1 MLYSSYSSKYFLHVI
16 RSSKTLPFFFRVSL
30 FPNSPSSGKNWE
42 LAAAAYIACWLVWIF
57 IICLVY
63 ELVYSFVRR
72 WRLRALIPFFF
83 HPASVFSSF
92 LGRPLML
99 PIYLSSSA
107 FNYAAM
113 TSYNNFSFLQ
123 HLRFSAFFP
132 EPAPNPQSPSDPEY
146 DAYYDGN
153 QSPWKSG
160 IAETCFFYSQNLPT
174 VAILLPRAGLSM
186 ALLFAFS
193 SPPAFPTSSAN
204 LRDQTFFRSDGSL
217 TDYARGIL
225 FANAAWTG
233 WRLLVLI
240 ASWSVVN
247 HFIHL

>member
-1 MLYSSYSSKYFLHVI
+1 MLYSSFSSKFLSVIYSFKISPFFTESPCSQILSRLARTGRSVLQPTLLVGSSGYSSSVLFMNLFTPLLDVGDCV
-16 RSSKTLPFFFRVSL
+16 RSFHPFFS
-30 FPNSPSSGKNWE
+30 
-42 LAAAAYIACWLVWIF
+42 I
-57 IICLVY
+57 
-63 ELVYSFVRR
+63 
-72 WRLRALIPFFF
+72 
-83 HPASVFSSF
+83 HQFSHLF

-132 EPAPNPQSPSDPEY
+132 EPATTPQSPSDPEY
-146 DAYYDGN
+146 DAFPDGS
-153 QSPWKSG
+153 QSWKSG
-160 IAETCFFYSQNLPT
+160 IAETFFFYSQNLPT
-174 VAILLPRAGLSM
+174 VVMLLPRAGLSM

-193 SPPAFPTSSAN
+193 SPSAFDIPSVS

-217 TDYARGIL
+217 TDYARGVL
-225 FANAAWTG
+225 YANAAWTG

-240 ASWSVVN
+240 ASWSVVVD
-247 HFIHL
+247 HSIAF

>member
-1 MLYSSYSSKYFLHVI
+1 
-16 RSSKTLPFFFRVSL
+16 
-30 FPNSPSSGKNWE
+30 
-42 LAAAAYIACWLVWIF
+42 
-57 IICLVY
+57 
-63 ELVYSFVRR
+63 
-72 WRLRALIPFFF
+72 
-83 HPASVFSSF
+83 
-92 LGRPLML
+92 ML

-113 TSYNNFSFLQ
+113 TSYNNFCFLQ

-132 EPAPNPQSPSDPEY
+132 EPAPTPQSPSDPEY
-146 DAYYDGN
+146 DDGS

-174 VAILLPRAGLSM
+174 VAMLIPRAGLSM

-193 SPPAFPTSSAN
+193 NPPAFAN
-204 LRDQTFFRSDGSL
+204 PSVSLRDQTFFRSDGSL
-217 TDYARGIL
+217 TDYARGVL

-240 ASWSVVN
+240 VSWLVVVDR
-247 HFIHL
+247 FIAL

>member
-1 MLYSSYSSKYFLHVI
+1 MNSFIPSLDVGDCVCSS
-16 RSSKTLPFFFRVSL
+16 PFFFPHQISHL
-30 FPNSPSSGKNWE
+30 
-42 LAAAAYIACWLVWIF
+42 
-57 IICLVY
+57 
-63 ELVYSFVRR
+63 
-72 WRLRALIPFFF
+72 
-83 HPASVFSSF
+83 F

-123 HLRFSAFFP
+123 HIRFSAFFP
-132 EPAPNPQSPSDPEY
+132 EPAPTPSDPED
-146 DAYYDGN
+146 DAYYDGA

-174 VAILLPRAGLSM
+174 VAMLLPRAGLSM

-193 SPPAFPTSSAN
+193 SPPVFPNPSVS

-233 WRLLVLI
+233 WRLLVLM
-240 ASWSVVN
+240 ASWSVLIN
-247 HFIHL
+247 RFTALRN

>member
-1 MLYSSYSSKYFLHVI
+1 M
-16 RSSKTLPFFFRVSL
+16 
-30 FPNSPSSGKNWE
+30 FPNSQSSSKNWA

-63 ELVYSFVRR
+63 ELVYSFARR
-72 WRLRALIPFFF
+72 WRLRMFPPL
-83 HPASVFSSF
+83 FSTHQFSHLF

-99 PIYLSSSA
+99 PIYLSSPA

-113 TSYNNFSFLQ
+113 TSYTNFSFLQ

-132 EPAPNPQSPSDPEY
+132 EPAPTPQSPSDPEY
-146 DAYYDGN
+146 DAYYDGS

-174 VAILLPRAGLSM
+174 VAMLLPRAGLSM

-193 SPPAFPTSSAN
+193 NPPPFAIPSVS
-204 LRDQTFFRSDGSL
+204 LRDQTFFKSDGSL
-217 TDYARGIL
+217 TDYSRGVL

-247 HFIHL
+247 RSITF

>member
-1 MLYSSYSSKYFLHVI
+1 
-16 RSSKTLPFFFRVSL
+16 
-30 FPNSPSSGKNWE
+30 
-42 LAAAAYIACWLVWIF
+42 
-57 IICLVY
+57 
-63 ELVYSFVRR
+63 
-72 WRLRALIPFFF
+72 
-83 HPASVFSSF
+83 
-92 LGRPLML
+92 ML

-132 EPAPNPQSPSDPEY
+132 EPEPEPAPNSQSPSDPEHY
-146 DAYYDGN
+146 EGAH
-153 QSPWKSG
+153 SPWKSG

-193 SPPAFPTSSAN
+193 GPPVFPTPSVS

-217 TDYARGIL
+217 TDYARGVL

-240 ASWSVVN
+240 ASWSVVVN
-247 HFIHL
+247 RFIAL

>member
-1 MLYSSYSSKYFLHVI
+1 M
-16 RSSKTLPFFFRVSL
+16 
-30 FPNSPSSGKNWE
+30 FPDSQSSGKNWA
-42 LAAAAYIACWLVWIF
+42 LGAAAYIACWLVWIF
-57 IICLVY
+57 IICLFY

-72 WRLRALIPFFF
+72 WRLRTFIPPLFFST
-83 HPASVFSSF
+83 HQFSHLF

-132 EPAPNPQSPSDPEY
+132 EPAPTPQSPSDPEY
-146 DAYYDGN
+146 DAFPDG
-153 QSPWKSG
+153 SKSWKSG
-160 IAETCFFYSQNLPT
+160 IAETFFFYSQNLPT
-174 VAILLPRAGLSM
+174 VVMLLPRAGLSM

-193 SPPAFPTSSAN
+193 SPSAFAIPSVS

-217 TDYARGIL
+217 TDYARGVL

-240 ASWSVVN
+240 ASWSVVVD
-247 HFIHL
+247 HFIAL

>member
-1 MLYSSYSSKYFLHVI
+1 MNSFIPLLDVGGCV
-16 RSSKTLPFFFRVSL
+16 RSSLPPL
-30 FPNSPSSGKNWE
+30 FST
-42 LAAAAYIACWLVWIF
+42 
-57 IICLVY
+57 
-63 ELVYSFVRR
+63 
-72 WRLRALIPFFF
+72 
-83 HPASVFSSF
+83 HQFSHLF

-132 EPAPNPQSPSDPEY
+132 EPVPNRQPPSDPEH
-146 DAYYDGN
+146 DAYYDGS

-174 VAILLPRAGLSM
+174 VAMLLPRAGLSM

-193 SPPAFPTSSAN
+193 SPSAFPTPSVN
-204 LRDQTFFRSDGSL
+204 LRDQTFFKSDGSL

-225 FANAAWTG
+225 IANAAWTG

-240 ASWSVVN
+240 ASWSVVVDRYKFPRN
-247 HFIHL
+247 

>member
-1 MLYSSYSSKYFLHVI
+1 
-16 RSSKTLPFFFRVSL
+16 
-30 FPNSPSSGKNWE
+30 
-42 LAAAAYIACWLVWIF
+42 
-57 IICLVY
+57 
-63 ELVYSFVRR
+63 
-72 WRLRALIPFFF
+72 
-83 HPASVFSSF
+83 
-92 LGRPLML
+92 ML

-113 TSYNNFSFLQ
+113 TSYTNFSFLQ

-132 EPAPNPQSPSDPEY
+132 EPAPTPQSPSDPEY
-146 DAYYDGN
+146 DTYYDGS

-174 VAILLPRAGLSM
+174 VAMLLPRAGMSM

-193 SPPAFPTSSAN
+193 NPPAFAIPSVS

-217 TDYARGIL
+217 TDYSRGVL

-240 ASWSVVN
+240 TSWSVVVN
-247 HFIHL
+247 RSITL

>member
-1 MLYSSYSSKYFLHVI
+1 MFPNPQSSSK
-16 RSSKTLPFFFRVSL
+16 
-30 FPNSPSSGKNWE
+30 NWA

-63 ELVYSFVRR
+63 ELVYSFARR
-72 WRLRALIPFFF
+72 WRLRTFIPLFFF
-83 HPASVFSSF
+83 SSHQFSYLF

-99 PIYLSSSA
+99 PIYLSASA

-132 EPAPNPQSPSDPEY
+132 EPAPTTQSPSDPEY
-146 DAYYDGN
+146 DDYDGS

-174 VAILLPRAGLSM
+174 VAMLIPRAGLSM
-186 ALLFAFS
+186 ALLFSFS
-193 SPPAFPTSSAN
+193 SPPAFATPSVS

-217 TDYARGIL
+217 TDYARGVL

-233 WRLLVLI
+233 WRILVLI
-240 ASWSVVN
+240 ASWSVAVN
-247 HFIHL
+247 RFMAL

>member
-1 MLYSSYSSKYFLHVI
+1 MY
-16 RSSKTLPFFFRVSL
+16 
-30 FPNSPSSGKNWE
+30 PNSQSSSRNWT

-72 WRLRALIPFFF
+72 WRLRTFITPFFQPISF
-83 HPASVFSSF
+83 SHPF

-123 HLRFSAFFP
+123 HIRFSAFFP
-132 EPAPNPQSPSDPEY
+132 EPAPTPQSPSDPEY
-146 DAYYDGN
+146 DAHDDGS
-153 QSPWKSG
+153 QSSWKSG

-174 VAILLPRAGLSM
+174 VAMLIPRAGLSM

-193 SPPAFPTSSAN
+193 SPAVFAIPSVS

-217 TDYARGIL
+217 TDYARGVL

-240 ASWSVVN
+240 ASWSVVVN
-247 HFIHL
+247 RFIAL

>member
-1 MLYSSYSSKYFLHVI
+1 
-16 RSSKTLPFFFRVSL
+16 
-30 FPNSPSSGKNWE
+30 
-42 LAAAAYIACWLVWIF
+42 
-57 IICLVY
+57 
-63 ELVYSFVRR
+63 
-72 WRLRALIPFFF
+72 
-83 HPASVFSSF
+83 
-92 LGRPLML
+92 ML

-132 EPAPNPQSPSDPEY
+132 EPAPTPQSPSDPEY
-146 DAYYDGN
+146 DAFPDG
-153 QSPWKSG
+153 SKSWKSG
-160 IAETCFFYSQNLPT
+160 IAETFFFYSQNLPT
-174 VAILLPRAGLSM
+174 VVMLLPRAGLSM

-193 SPPAFPTSSAN
+193 SPSAFAIPSVS

-217 TDYARGIL
+217 TDYARGVL

-240 ASWSVVN
+240 ASWSVVVD
-247 HFIHL
+247 HFIAL

>member
-1 MLYSSYSSKYFLHVI
+1 MNSFTPLLDVGGCV
-16 RSSKTLPFFFRVSL
+16 RSSPPFST
-30 FPNSPSSGKNWE
+30 
-42 LAAAAYIACWLVWIF
+42 
-57 IICLVY
+57 
-63 ELVYSFVRR
+63 
-72 WRLRALIPFFF
+72 
-83 HPASVFSSF
+83 HQFSHLF

-132 EPAPNPQSPSDPEY
+132 EPAPTPQSPSDPEY
-146 DAYYDGN
+146 DAYYDGSQ
-153 QSPWKSG
+153 QSSWKFG

-174 VAILLPRAGLSM
+174 VAMLLPRAALSM

-193 SPPAFPTSSAN
+193 KPLAFPTPSVS

-247 HFIHL
+247 RFIAL